1 MAGTEQL
8 EIPQLETPQLETPQ
22 LETPPQDTRW
32 YGIVLAVVFVLL
44 MTLA

>member
-1 MAGTEQL
+1 VAGTEQL
-8 EIPQLETPQLETPQ
+8 EIPR
-22 LETPPQDTRW
+22 LETPPQDKQDKRW